1 MAEDII
7 ITPASGKFDFYD
19 SGDTLTT
26 WVIEAG
32 TLNFKR
38 GGTTYLA
45 LDNTY
50 PNFRVTNADLKLIT
64 SLTNNSGSLIGTSG
78 WSGARQPT
86 GPTGAQGATGA
97 TGNQGFS
104 GATGGQGAQGNKGG
118 QGAQGIML
126 AVLKKLVL
134 NG

>member
-26 WVIEAG
+26 WVIESG

-38 GGTTYLA
+38 AGTTYLA

-64 SLTNNSGSLIGTSG
+64 SLKIINKFLI
-78 WSGARQPT
+78 
-86 GPTGAQGATGA
+86 
-97 TGNQGFS
+97 F
-104 GATGGQGAQGNKGG
+104 
-118 QGAQGIML
+118 
-126 AVLKKLVL
+126 
-134 NG
+134 